1 MHAVSVGEAISAAGL
16 LEALRARYPGT
27 PLYVSV
33 TTVAGREVAER
44 KLDGVVDAIF
54 YAPID
59 YAFAVRRV
67 LRRLRPAVLVVLE
80 TEIWPVLYREAKR
93 SGCSLLVLNGRI
105 SDRAY
110 PRYLRWQFVFRNALA
125 LPDAIFTQSEQ
136 DRKRYIEIGAPPR
149 KVETLGNLKYDAA
162 PVRSAAPKPI
172 LELLEKLRP
181 AAVWIAASTMAGVDS
196 GDVDEDD
203 AVLSAFQELIGAHHG
218 LLLILVPR
226 KPERFDSAGQRLHAA
241 NIRYVRRSQYTN
253 DSPVELPCVLLLDS
267 MGELA
272 SLFPLADIVFMGGT
286 LARRGG
292 HNLLE
297 PAASARAIVSGPH
310 LENFAAIAAEFRAGR
325 AMLEI
330 EDAQALAPA
339 IERLIAD
346 PGLRHD
352 LGARAAEV
360 ALKQRGV
367 TRKAL
372 EQIAKWYD
380 CGLPRRTRGGLAW
393 LVLSP
398 LSKIWSVASTWRIRR
413 DSSRSRRL
421 DTRVVSIGGL
431 SMGGTG
437 KTPMVEYLAARLR
450 ETGHQPAILT
460 RGYGRRSIA
469 ETIVV
474 EAGDHVPVELTGDET
489 QIFLRSGA
497 AHIGIGAD
505 RWATGRI
512 VEEKLRPDIFLLDD
526 GFQHRRLA
534 RDLDIVLLD
543 ALNPLAGGAVF
554 PLGRLREPWKALSR
568 ADVFVIMR
576 AQPDRQYTGLEDQ
589 LRAANPRAPIFRA
602 EVEPR
607 YWVNYLTGER
617 VQAPEGLAAAF
628 CGLGNPASFWT
639 TLKTLQIEP
648 TFQWSFGDHHR
659 YTFQQV
665 KHFAMRACLQ
675 RATVLLTTEK
685 DAVNLPE
692 GSGHVLMDAGVELY
706 WLKIGVRIT
715 NELQLMS
722 LIESKARKLAA
733 R

>member
-1 MHAVSVGEAISAAGL
+1 
-16 LEALRARYPGT
+16 
-27 PLYVSV
+27 
-33 TTVAGREVAER
+33 
-44 KLDGVVDAIF
+44 
-54 YAPID
+54 
-59 YAFAVRRV
+59 
-67 LRRLRPAVLVVLE
+67 
-80 TEIWPVLYREAKR
+80 
-93 SGCSLLVLNGRI
+93 
-105 SDRAY
+105 
-110 PRYLRWQFVFRNALA
+110 
-125 LPDAIFTQSEQ
+125 
-136 DRKRYIEIGAPPR
+136 
-149 KVETLGNLKYDAA
+149 
-162 PVRSAAPKPI
+162 
-172 LELLEKLRP
+172 
-181 AAVWIAASTMAGVDS
+181 
-196 GDVDEDD
+196 
-203 AVLSAFQELIGAHHG
+203 
-218 LLLILVPR
+218 
-226 KPERFDSAGQRLHAA
+226 
-241 NIRYVRRSQYTN
+241 
-253 DSPVELPCVLLLDS
+253 
-267 MGELA
+267 
-272 SLFPLADIVFMGGT
+272 
-286 LARRGG
+286 
-292 HNLLE
+292 
-297 PAASARAIVSGPH
+297 
-310 LENFAAIAAEFRAGR
+310 
-325 AMLEI
+325 
-330 EDAQALAPA
+330 
-339 IERLIAD
+339 
-346 PGLRHD
+346 
-352 LGARAAEV
+352 
-360 ALKQRGV
+360 
-367 TRKAL
+367 
-372 EQIAKWYD
+372 
-380 CGLPRRTRGGLAW
+380 
-393 LVLSP
+393 
-398 LSKIWSVASTWRIRR
+398 
-413 DSSRSRRL
+413 
-421 DTRVVSIGGL
+421 
-431 SMGGTG
+431 
-437 KTPMVEYLAARLR
+437 MVEYLAARLR